1 MDEGSF
7 ERFVREHQ
15 RMVLAIA
22 RQYVKDDHV
31 AEDVAQEAFIRAHRS
46 FDGLREPSRVK
57 TWLYALT
64 RNAAIDWLRAHRRK
78 AVSLEETQADVPV
91 PEPAASGERGDQL
104 AAVMSVLESLRE
116 DYREIILMRY
126 FEDLSYKQIAEALG
140 MTVGA
145 VGEKLSR
152 VRDMIIERCKL

>member
-31 AEDVAQEAFIRAHRS
+31 AEDVAQEAFVRAHRS
-46 FDGLREPSRVK
+46 FDGLREPGRVK
-57 TWLYALT
+57 TWMYALT
-64 RNAAIDWLRAHRRK
+64 RNAAIDWLRSHRRK
-78 AVSLEETQADVPV
+78 AVSLNEVGDDVPV
-91 PEPAASGERGDQL
+91 PTAPSGDRGDQL
-104 AAVMSVLESLRE
+104 ATVMAVLEALRE

-126 FEDLSYKQIAEALG
+126 FEDMSYKQIAEALG

-152 VRDMIIERCKL
+152 VRDMIIERCAL